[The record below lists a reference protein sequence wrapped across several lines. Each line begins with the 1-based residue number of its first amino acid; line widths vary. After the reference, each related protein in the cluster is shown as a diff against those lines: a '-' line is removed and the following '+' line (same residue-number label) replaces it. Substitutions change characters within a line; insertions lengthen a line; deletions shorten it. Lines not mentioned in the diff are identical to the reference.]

1 MNHVNPNKI
10 DVLNQHLEPSNW
22 NASSGETIGPKI
34 EETTDDFGFL
44 PIVLVQNHGTLDWRN
59 SRIHKFLHGAKK
71 VGQLQLSLPLRV
83 NGIFFLICS
92 HLFQKIAGPWQ
103 FS

>member
-1 MNHVNPNKI
+1 MVNHVNPNKI

-44 PIVLVQNHGTLDWRN
+44 PIVLVQKSRDFGLEKQQN
-59 SRIHKFLHGAKK
+59 S
-71 VGQLQLSLPLRV
+71 
-83 NGIFFLICS
+83 
-92 HLFQKIAGPWQ
+92 
-103 FS
+103 